1 MNVICVRGNR
11 FITQMDYL
19 NVNATPSGVVN
30 MNPAYSITGWMRETA
45 LGPYFNPE
53 LGTSERHL
61 ANVEGWIPGVL

>member
-1 MNVICVRGNR
+1 
-11 FITQMDYL
+11 
-19 NVNATPSGVVN
+19 